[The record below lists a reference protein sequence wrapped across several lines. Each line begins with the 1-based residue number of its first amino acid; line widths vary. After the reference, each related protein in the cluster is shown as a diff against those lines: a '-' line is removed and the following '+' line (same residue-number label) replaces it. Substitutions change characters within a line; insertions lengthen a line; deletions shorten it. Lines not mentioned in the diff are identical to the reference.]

1 MQPIEPNQA
10 NVDARYRTVVILWAA
25 ILMSVLSFLLFINLT
40 PVQPVS
46 NPRLSLALNT
56 AGILPVALSFLLKS
70 KIVQQAIDQRRM
82 DLVQVAYT
90 VAMALCEMSALLGL
104 MDHYITGSS
113 YYPLGFGIT
122 LLGMLLHF
130 PQKKYVVAASGQEF

>member
-1 MQPIEPNQA
+1 
-10 NVDARYRTVVILWAA
+10 VDARYRTIVVLWAA

-40 PVQPVS
+40 PVEPVG
-46 NPRLSLALNT
+46 NTRLSLALNT
-56 AGILPVALSFLLKS
+56 AGIVPVALSFLLKS

-90 VAMALCEMSALLGL
+90 VAMALCEVSGLLGL
-104 MDHYITGSS
+104 MDHYLTGSS
-113 YYPLGFGIT
+113 YYPLGFGIA